1 MHDNVTCI
9 NCSLTEGNITF
20 VYPDMKTVIVGKF
33 KDSVLMEGRPANIV
47 AERCN
52 NGMKEISISNLDQ
65 ESSVISF
72 KRNNKLRVHQ
82 PKLID
87 PFESRNVYVGLTKEK
102 GDGLFARR
110 NIEPYEIVS
119 YYSGIILTADEFEE
133 ISLLPNQTGYD
144 RYLHNNFL
152 ILMLRPIN
160 I

>member
-1 MHDNVTCI
+1 MLNNVTC
-9 NCSLTEGNITF
+9 NKCPLTEGKITF

-33 KDSVLMEGRPANIV
+33 KDGVLMEGRQSNII

-52 NGMKEISISNLDQ
+52 NGMKEISISDLDQ
-65 ESSVISF
+65 ESSAITF

-87 PFESRNVYVGLTKEK
+87 PFERRFVYVGPTKVK
-102 GDGLFARR
+102 GEGLFARR

-144 RYLHNNFL
+144 R
-152 ILMLRPIN
+152 
-160 I
+160 